1 MKRALLYLLYFVL
14 VQFFLSWVV
23 YSIWMLASGKSAAYV
38 WSTFCGG
45 NAEAI
50 TAPMLITASAVAAVG
65 AAALFIWRRYSVV
78 SPTYLRTRPWGIFF
92 WCAIAALGTIVPSSW
107 LQELLPDMPDY
118 LGDTFKM
125 IVGNDFGYLTL
136 CLLAPLVE
144 ELVFR
149 GAVLR
154 SLLGSLGNRWA
165 AITLSAVIF
174 AAVHLN
180 PVQMPHAFLMGLL
193 LGWMY
198 SRTGS
203 ILPGVAVHWVNN
215 TVAYALY
222 LLFPYSAD
230 MQLADFFGGSTA
242 RELMAVGCSLLIL
255 LPAIYQLNMRMKP
268 AGR

>member
-1 MKRALLYLLYFVL
+1 
-14 VQFFLSWVV
+14 
-23 YSIWMLASGKSAAYV
+23 
-38 WSTFCGG
+38 
-45 NAEAI
+45 
-50 TAPMLITASAVAAVG
+50 
-65 AAALFIWRRYSVV
+65 
-78 SPTYLRTRPWGIFF
+78 
-92 WCAIAALGTIVPSSW
+92 
-107 LQELLPDMPDY
+107 MPDY

-180 PVQMPHAFLMGLL
+180 PVQMPHAFLVGLL

-230 MQLADFFGGSTA
+230 MQ
-242 RELMAVGCSLLIL
+242 
-255 LPAIYQLNMRMKP
+255 
-268 AGR
+268 AGRLLRRQHRARANGRGLLAAHPLAGNLSAQHAHEAGRTMTDAATA

>member
-180 PVQMPHAFLMGLL
+180 PVQMPHAFLVGLL

-230 MQLADFFGGSTA
+230 MQLADFLGGSTA